1 MALLYV
7 EKLFRA
13 LSDEE
18 RERVNVE
25 LHQARSP
32 MLHALYNILVEFE
45 KKGKTLYRSKSLAF
59 ERLYGRPY
67 SSKED
72 YLFRSEC
79 RALANKL
86 EQFLAQRAHQQIL
99 SRTDIAKPCG
109 CWKP

>member
-25 LHQARSP
+25 LHQARSS

-59 ERLYGRPY
+59 ERLLRSPI
-67 SSKED
+67 
-72 YLFRSEC
+72 LF
-79 RALANKL
+79 
-86 EQFLAQRAHQQIL
+86 QRRL
-99 SRTDIAKPCG
+99 SIS
-109 CWKP
+109 